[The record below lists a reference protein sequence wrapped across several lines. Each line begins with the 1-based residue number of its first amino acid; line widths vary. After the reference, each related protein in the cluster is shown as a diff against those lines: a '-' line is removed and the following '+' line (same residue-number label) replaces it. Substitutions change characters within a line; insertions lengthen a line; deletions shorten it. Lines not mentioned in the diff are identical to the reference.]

1 MTRRD
6 SERTCLPCRPAVVHH
21 VLTTWKPVQRG
32 VAILL
37 ASLSRCQMKSR
48 SKIWVDKSPS
58 REKNAASPR
67 TVTLRSTDCP
77 GSSPRSSVKAPPSAS
92 VSARSSASSH
102 LLCPRC
108 FFTRILKPAGA
119 LRYTGCYLLLPALGF
134 SVPAKWES
142 VLTQLLSCPTPV
154 QMQKS
159 DQVHAVEQPS
169 NTGGRKTVHS
179 HTFTAPPCMLQAPLR
194 PPVVPSR
201 DQLSSLPISLCPGP
215 SPPNKL
221 PGSVPCQ
228 KLCFLGSTAQDR
240 WSHNTD
246 LHICICS

>member
-1 MTRRD
+1 MLPASVSSKAARSADSPWEATTYSLLPRLLMTRRD
-6 SERTCLPCRPAVVHH
+6 SERTCLPCRPAVVPH
-21 VLTTWKPVQRG
+21 VLTAWKPVQRG

-37 ASLSRCQMKSR
+37 ASLSRCQMKSH
-48 SKIWVDKSPS
+48 SKIWVDKSPAG
-58 REKNAASPR
+58 RR
-67 TVTLRSTDCP
+67 TRLPLAPSLCVPLTAQGHP
-77 GSSPRSSVKAPPSAS
+77 PRSPVKAPPSAS

-119 LRYTGCYLLLPALGF
+119 LRYAGCYLLLPALGF

-159 DQVHAVEQPS
+159 DEVHAVEQPS

-179 HTFTAPPCMLQAPLR
+179 HTFTAPPPACCRHL
-194 PPVVPSR
+194 
-201 DQLSSLPISLCPGP
+201 
-215 SPPNKL
+215 
-221 PGSVPCQ
+221 
-228 KLCFLGSTAQDR
+228 
-240 WSHNTD
+240 
-246 LHICICS
+246 